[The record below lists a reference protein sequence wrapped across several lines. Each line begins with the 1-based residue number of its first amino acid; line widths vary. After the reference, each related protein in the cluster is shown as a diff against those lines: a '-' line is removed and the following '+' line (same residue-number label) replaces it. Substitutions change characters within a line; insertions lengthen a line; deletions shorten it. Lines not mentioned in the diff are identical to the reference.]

1 MSAKRAVVRL
11 QLDLEAKRCLDD
23 LCEKRGMTQIAVI
36 SRLVIWFTKQNDL
49 IQTAIIGGLRPAD
62 LAALSKLL
70 LKRLSRGRVT
80 D

>member
-11 QLDLEAKRCLDD
+11 QLDLDAKRRLDD

-36 SRLVIWFTKQNDL
+36 SRLVVWFTKQNDL
-49 IQTAIIGGLRPAD
+49 IQTAILGGLRPGD
-62 LAALSKLL
+62 LAALSKLI
-70 LKRLSRGRVT
+70 LKRLSKGKLT

>member
-11 QLDLEAKRCLDD
+11 QLDLEAKKRLDD

-49 IQTAIIGGLRPAD
+49 IQTAILGGLQATD
-62 LAALSKLL
+62 LSALSKLL
-70 LKRLSRGRVT
+70 LKRLSKGRQA